1 MSNTDNVNV
10 CGFNIYSASKK
21 ECLDR
26 IFSMDKVHVVSGNPE
41 VLYTALSNS
50 VLHDNFK
57 SDSTVIIPDGV
68 GVNVAAKLNG
78 LHVTEKIAG
87 VELMVD
93 IAKRCSE
100 TNKSIYLLGAISES
114 VEMCASNL
122 KAMFPSLNVC
132 GMHNGYFDR
141 KDIIIKDIFDASPDV
156 LFVALGCPKQEEFII
171 SCMDSLPTSIF
182 MGVGG
187 SFDVISG
194 LKKRAPKVLVSLGL
208 EWAYRV
214 YKEPFRI
221 KRLSVIPKFLVES
234 MKKKD

>member
-1 MSNTDNVNV
+1 MSSVDNVNI
-10 CGFNIYSASKK
+10 CGFDIYSGSKK
-21 ECLDR
+21 GCLEA
-26 IFSMDKVHVVSGNPE
+26 IFSMGKVHVVSGNPE
-41 VLYTALSNS
+41 VLHTALFNP

-78 LHVTEKIAG
+78 LHIKEKIAG

-100 TNKSIYLLGAISES
+100 TNKSIYLLGATNES
-114 VEMCASNL
+114 VNMCASNL
-122 KAMFPSLNVC
+122 KTMFPSLNVC
-132 GMHNGYFDR
+132 GVHDGYFDNSESVIE
-141 KDIIIKDIFDASPDV
+141 KISDASPDV

-171 SCMDSLPTSIF
+171 SCMNSLPTSIF

-221 KRLSVIPKFLVES
+221 KRLSVIPKFLIES